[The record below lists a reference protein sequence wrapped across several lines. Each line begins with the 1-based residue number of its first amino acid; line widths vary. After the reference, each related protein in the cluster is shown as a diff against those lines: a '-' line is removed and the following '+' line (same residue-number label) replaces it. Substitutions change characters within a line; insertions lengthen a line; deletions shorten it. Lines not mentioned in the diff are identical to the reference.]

1 MESLLQIDK
10 LNTGNASLYHKSL
23 YCKGEKVVVVKVY
36 GLAFWTSVISAL
48 KDYYESKKNKLL

>member
-23 YCKGEKVVVVKVY
+23 YCKGEKVVKVY